1 MFMAKS
7 GYLQLYGV
15 FWSAL
20 ILHDILDRKHGG
32 LKMAAGVIQ
41 NLGKFR
47 LPTAFQHSFLPTSAH
62 QEMVFQDSSEEEEI
76 EEEEEEEER
85 DDMELGD
92 SPQSLSPG
100 RGERAASDEPSLSN
114 AEMTLQLL
122 QFAERISDDIQRYF
136 GRKGKDE
143 DGDLR
148 NIYDDRG
155 SPRLS
160 GRVLY
165 YADLVR
171 MSQSGEPE
179 EGDDFSDTPKLDPQL
194 WKCLCDKDGAGK
206 LGPLAELFEYGLGR
220 YMEHRVSSGGR
231 NSRVG
236 RKYAHV
242 TPMQSRKLP
251 QSFWKEPSHSPIG
264 ILNSNPPDFSDLL
277 ANWTC
282 ETSQEGLLASRE
294 LASEIHRRAVDT
306 DHFGGL

>member
-1 MFMAKS
+1 MH
-7 GYLQLYGV
+7 
-15 FWSAL
+15 
-20 ILHDILDRKHGG
+20 LHPLFNGQGRSRE

-41 NLGKFR
+41 NLSKFR
-47 LPTAFQHSFLPTSAH
+47 LPMAFQHSFQPTSTC
-62 QEMVFQDSSEEEEI
+62 QEMVFQDSSEEEEM
-76 EEEEEEEER
+76 EEEEEEER
-85 DDMELGD
+85 DDTDPED
-92 SPQSLSPG
+92 SPQTLSPG
-100 RGERAASDEPSLSN
+100 RGEQAASDEPSLSN

-136 GRKGKDE
+136 GRKNKDE
-143 DGDLR
+143 EGDPQ

-155 SPRLS
+155 SLQLS

-179 EGDDFSDTPKLDPQL
+179 EGDDFLATPKTLDPQL
-194 WKCLCDKDGAGK
+194 WKCLCGKDGAGK
-206 LGPLAELFEYGLGR
+206 LGPLAELFEYGLCQ
-220 YMEHRVSSGGR
+220 YMEHRASSKGQ

-251 QSFWKEPSHSPIG
+251 QSFWKEPSQSPIG
-264 ILNSNPPDFSDLL
+264 LLNSNPPDFSDLL

-282 ETSQEGLLASRE
+282 EASQEGLLAGRE
-294 LASEIHRRAVDT
+294 LVSEIHQRAADA